1 MVSVR
6 FNNSIFDFIRKITF
20 LIILLTG
27 VSNHVNCQA
36 FQLKPVTI
44 PDTVYR
50 RSALK
55 TSIGLVS
62 LYLGIWAYDK
72 AAKKPF
78 ADISLET
85 IRHNFKTGFLWDND
99 GFLTNMWDHPMQ
111 GNFNFNIARY
121 NGYNH
126 WQSYI
131 YNFGGSL
138 FWEMLLENEPPS
150 LNDQITTVVGG
161 QAIGEVCYRISDCI
175 MTPYRRSFKRVGTEL
190 ANTLLVPTETIRRII
205 NGDIW
210 EVKYPE
216 YSQISEKLEADF
228 VIGFGYSRF
237 IQNSIF
243 ENDLGRMTLN
253 FNSFYNDPF
262 SIKINKPFDHFNF
275 KLAINLTSDQ
285 PVINKMSIEGAIWTK
300 RNNLDNENK
309 LIYGIFQHYDYF
321 DTDSTGVEGHQI
333 PYKISVPASYGL
345 GLMHKYKS
353 KEITN
358 VNEIYTNIV
367 LMGAG
372 VTDHYNLNK
381 RNYNFGPGYSYKIR
395 STAIYKDLVKI
406 YAEFMSFRIFTP
418 KGTTP
423 ETIVNDD
430 NFYTFQ
436 GDIGNSTFSILNAG
450 IEFNL
455 IRRFVLHFELMHSF
469 RKNIYKYYPEV
480 HQADNEINMALF
492 YRL

>member
-1 MVSVR
+1 MVYVIINIS
-6 FNNSIFDFIRKITF
+6 FPKLFKKIVFVFVVFT
-20 LIILLTG
+20 I
-27 VSNHVNCQA
+27 VSNEINCQA
-36 FQLKPVTI
+36 FQLKPITI

-55 TSIGLVS
+55 TSLGLVS
-62 LYLGIWAYDK
+62 LYTGIWAYDK
-72 AAKKPF
+72 AIKKPF
-78 ADISLET
+78 ADISIAT
-85 IRHNFKTGFLWDND
+85 IKHNFKTGFLWDND
-99 GFLTNMWDHPMQ
+99 GFQTNMLDHPLQ

-150 LNDQITTVVGG
+150 INDQISTVVGG

-175 MTPYRRSFKRVGTEL
+175 MTPYKRSFKRVSSEL
-190 ANTLLVPTETIRRII
+190 ANTLFVPTETIRRVI
-205 NGDIW
+205 NGNIW
-210 EVKYPE
+210 KVDYPKYSE
-216 YSQISEKLEADF
+216 ISEKPEVDF
-228 VIGFGYSRF
+228 VLGIGYSKF
-237 IQNSIF
+237 IEKSKINNYS
-243 ENDLGRMTLN
+243 GRMTLN
-253 FNSFYNDPF
+253 FNTYYNDPF
-262 SIKINKPFDHFNF
+262 TIKIKKPFDYFNL
-275 KLAINLTSDQ
+275 KLVINLNSEQ
-285 PVINKMSIEGAIWTK
+285 PIVNKMNIDGAIWTK
-300 RNNLDNENK
+300 RKNLNRENK
-309 LIYGIFQHYDYF
+309 LSYGIFQHYDYF
-321 DTDSTGVEGHQI
+321 NSDSTEYASHQI
-333 PYKISVPASYGL
+333 PYKISAPASYGL
-345 GLMHKYKS
+345 GLMHKYIS
-353 KEITN
+353 KELSS
-358 VNEIYTNIV
+358 VNEIHANAI
-367 LMGAG
+367 LIGAG

-395 STAIYKDLVKI
+395 STTIYKYLVKI
-406 YAEFMSFRIFTP
+406 YAELMSFRIFTP

-436 GDIGNSTFSILNAG
+436 GDIGNSTFNILNAG

-469 RKNIYKYYPEV
+469 RKNIYKYYPEI
-480 HQADNEINMALF
+480 HQADDEINIALF